1 VTRGETGTDGAA
13 GESREVAFVP
23 TFGDKFFHGAREPW
37 GAVTN
42 VESLPIKLIIINVA
56 NDLYARLDKCRVGDQ
71 AIIFGKSFS
80 DRLPIIADFKIQS

>member
-1 VTRGETGTDGAA
+1 MGPLGSPARSRSCQRLATNFFTVR
-13 GESREVAFVP
+13 ES
-23 TFGDKFFHGAREPW
+23 HG